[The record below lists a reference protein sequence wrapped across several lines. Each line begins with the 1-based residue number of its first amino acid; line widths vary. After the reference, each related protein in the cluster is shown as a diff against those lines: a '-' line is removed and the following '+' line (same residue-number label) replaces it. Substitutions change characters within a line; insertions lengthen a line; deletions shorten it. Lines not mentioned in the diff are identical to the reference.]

1 MNNPTRRTLLVATVV
16 AVLAVSGTAV
26 AVGFHTGWLTTNSN
40 EHPVGRLRPADL
52 TADISADVSPP
63 PDLDFTTSQP
73 AEPIQPATNPTTRLP
88 EAIPTSTANPRSDSL
103 EPAATY
109 GSDVTTAPPSTP
121 GTAAHETND
130 HDADD

>member
-1 MNNPTRRTLLVATVV
+1 MNAPARRTVLVATVV

-26 AVGFHTGWLTTNSN
+26 AVGFHTGWLTTNTN

-52 TADISADVSPP
+52 TADLTADVSQP
-63 PDLDFTTSQP
+63 PDLDATTSQP

-88 EAIPTSTANPRSDSL
+88 AATPANPPSDSL
-103 EPAATY
+103 APPATY
-109 GSDVTTAPPSTP
+109 GTDVTTAPPSTP
-121 GTAAHETND
+121 AHETND

>member
-1 MNNPTRRTLLVATVV
+1 MNNPTRRNLLVATVV

-26 AVGFHTGWLTTNSN
+26 AVGFQTGWLTTNTD

-63 PDLDFTTSQP
+63 PDLDATTSQP
-73 AEPIQPATNPTTRLP
+73 AEPIHPATNPTTRLP
-88 EAIPTSTANPRSDSL
+88 AAIPTSTAIPRSGSL
-103 EPAATY
+103 APAATD
-109 GSDVTTAPPSTP
+109 GSDVKTAPPS
-121 GTAAHETND
+121 TAAHETND